1 MSSLFYTLC
10 LDNSPGGKHMSWF
23 EHFKYCSQQA
33 RMTREKAKTQSVPAS
48 QITVD
53 ASSKRKVE
61 TFNLL
66 EANGI
71 DSLSQSDL
79 ADYFKD

>member
-1 MSSLFYTLC
+1 
-10 LDNSPGGKHMSWF
+10 
-23 EHFKYCSQQA
+23 
-33 RMTREKAKTQSVPAS
+33 MTREKAKAQSVPAS
-48 QITVD
+48 QVTVD